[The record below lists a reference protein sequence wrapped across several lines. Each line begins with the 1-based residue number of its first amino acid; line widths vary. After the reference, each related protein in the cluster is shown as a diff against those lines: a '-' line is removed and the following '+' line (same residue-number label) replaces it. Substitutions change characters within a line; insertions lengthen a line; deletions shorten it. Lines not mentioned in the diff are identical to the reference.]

1 MAGAWTAP
9 RLTVRVAPAAST
21 RVSTR
26 MPIATVTT
34 TTTVTYTDAKRV
46 PNWLAMIAMVPVLV
60 AGPVMRKI
68 SAAPG
73 LTPRATSA
81 AAMGVLAEA
90 QM

>member
-1 MAGAWTAP
+1 MTESV
-9 RLTVRVAPAAST
+9 TPAAST
-21 RVSTR
+21 RVSTSI
-26 MPIATVTT
+26 PIATVTMI
-34 TTTVTYTDAKRV
+34 TTVTYTDAKRA
-46 PNWLAMIAMVPVLV
+46 PNWLAMMAMVPVLV

-90 QM
+90 QI